1 MNHAHS
7 KLLTIALASAC
18 ACSAATAQ
26 DAQIGEVTASSET
39 WDRLTATGA
48 SITGACNA
56 SANDSIN
63 DGVPYEIYYIRT
75 GSFSPILDIRVDSH
89 EPTPLDFDP
98 FIAVY
103 CDSFDPNLP
112 NTNLL
117 HVDDD
122 SAGYPNAHASFPFVG
137 LPSNSLYI
145 AVVSSYSNFPQSQYG
160 NFQISIGPGL
170 HFSRRCLADFNDD
183 GEVDFV
189 DVSTFISY
197 YTSMDPRADLNY
209 DGSNDFV
216 DINLFLTAFAAGC
229 P

>member
-26 DAQIGEVTASSET
+26 DARFGQVTASSDT

-56 SANDSIN
+56 SANDSVN
-63 DGVPYEIYYIRT
+63 DGVPYELYYIRT
-75 GSFSPILDIRVDSH
+75 GDFSPILDIRVYSL
-89 EPTPLDFDP
+89 EPAPLDFDP

-103 CDSFDPNLP
+103 CDSFDPNFP

-122 SAGYPNAHASFPFVG
+122 SAGYPNAHAFFPFAG
-137 LPSNSLYI
+137 IDPNSLYI

-160 NFQISIGPGL
+160 NFEISLGNGL
-170 HFSRRCLADFNDD
+170 YFSRRCLADFNDD

-189 DVSTFISY
+189 DVSLFISLF
-197 YTSMDPRADLNY
+197 TAMHPDADLNY
-209 DGSNDFV
+209 DGSTDFV
-216 DINLFLTAFAAGC
+216 DISLFLSDYTAGC